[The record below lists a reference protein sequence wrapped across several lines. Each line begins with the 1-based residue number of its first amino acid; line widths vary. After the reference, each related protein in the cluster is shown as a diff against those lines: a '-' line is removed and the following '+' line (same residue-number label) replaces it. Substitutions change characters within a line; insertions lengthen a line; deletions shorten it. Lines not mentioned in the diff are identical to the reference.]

1 MTTVLVNGLL
11 DGTHDWAGKD
21 ASAATLPMLC
31 VSRCLDCNMSGKIR
45 DESLEAGEL
54 GKLEVFARAH
64 RCAWHRH
71 DGRRGVEPL

>member
-11 DGTHDWAGKD
+11 DGTHDWEGKD

-31 VSRCLDCNMSGKIR
+31 NMPGKIR

-54 GKLEVFARAH
+54 GKLEVFARAR
-64 RCAWHRH
+64 RCAWRRH
-71 DGRRGVEPL
+71 DGRRGVEPSSRA